1 MEVRTTPSNRT
12 SPRDVTTTMNFYVP
26 VADGE
31 PYQYVFTPP
40 DGVAH
45 NNLGSETRPVVVH
58 DMRGR
63 EKEYSLDK
71 NGFQFVH
78 WPSTEHA
85 FTDSET
91 IKTKYYTEVE
101 ELLKSVTGAKRVFIF
116 DHTIR

>member
-1 MEVRTTPSNRT
+1 
-12 SPRDVTTTMNFYVP
+12 MNFYVP
-26 VADGE
+26 IGDDE

-40 DGVAH
+40 DGIGH
-45 NNLGSETRPVVVH
+45 NNLGSETRPVVVY

-63 EKEYSLDK
+63 EEEYSLDK

-85 FTDSET
+85 FTDPET
-91 IKTKYYTEVE
+91 IRTKYYTEVE